1 MKFNAT
7 LALIVICGLVACSQ
21 ALPAKKRLAYYPQ
34 PAAAQYYAAPQRMM
48 FMRYVQPSYG
58 NARSHQA
65 AAALVA
71 GDSVATGTYLQDC
84 IHTGSADGV
93 AAASVPVE
101 AASFSGEVQEDA
113 IAAAGAHVA
122 HSVAEAY
129 PAGPVAVP
137 EEEQHKITVQVD
149 LDPASAEVSDD
160 EAKEAREYSYDVPV
174 SGHVAGGADLEHN
187 FAGEAATVA
196 EVGSAEPVAPAA
208 GAAGADAG
216 AATVTVG
223 VSGAAESE
231 VPVAG
236 SVSASKGIDVSINLP
251 APAPIEPVAPSVPV
265 VAAKPARR
273 YLPAKKKVIVELEQA
288 AESEDDAENAVAV
301 QDDDDVDEESD
312 DAYAPV
318 PVAPKVPARRP
329 IAKKPAKAGCAGCS
343 KAKPLPAGTFFPVD
357 FGGATGGAIAI
368 ANSFSTGEGGAATS
382 HAIAYG
388 NPEQARTHLRPSRR
402 H

>member
-1 MKFNAT
+1 MKFNASF
-7 LALIVICGLVACSQ
+7 ALIVICGLVACSQ
-21 ALPAKKRLAYYPQ
+21 ALPAKKRLAYYQQ

-48 FMRYVQPSYG
+48 FMRYVQPTYG

-84 IHTGSADGV
+84 VHTGADGV
-93 AAASVPVE
+93 VAAAGPAE
-101 AASFSGEVQEDA
+101 AASFSGEEDA

-129 PAGPVAVP
+129 PAAGVSAD
-137 EEEQHKITVQVD
+137 EQHKVTVQVD
-149 LDPASAEVSDD
+149 LDPAVSAEASDD
-160 EAKEAREYSYDVPV
+160 DAKEGREYSYDVP
-174 SGHVAGGADLEHN
+174 AGAADVEVNL
-187 FAGEAATVA
+187 AGEAATVA
-196 EVGSAEPVAPAA
+196 EVESPAA
-208 GAAGADAG
+208 SAPGVAAGN
-216 AATVTVG
+216 VG
-223 VSGAAESE
+223 VSVGFSGAAESE
-231 VPVAG
+231 VPVVGG
-236 SVSASKGIDVSINLP
+236 SAVASKGIDVNVKLP
-251 APAPIEPVAPSVPV
+251 APAPIAPVAPV
-265 VAAKPARR
+265 KPARR
-273 YLPAKKKVIVELEQA
+273 YLPANKKVIVELEQA
-288 AESEDDAENAVAV
+288 ADAEDDAENAVAV
-301 QDDDDVDEESD
+301 QDDEDVEED

-329 IAKKPAKAGCAGCS
+329 VARKPAKAGCAGCS

-388 NPEQARTHLRPSRR
+388 NPEQARTHVRPSRR

>member
-1 MKFNAT
+1 MKFHAS
-7 LALIVICGLVACSQ
+7 LALIVVCGLVACSQ

-84 IHTGSADGV
+84 IHTGVDGV
-93 AAASVPVE
+93 AAAAGPVE
-101 AASFSGEVQEDA
+101 AASFSGDVQDDA
-113 IAAAGAHVA
+113 VAAAGAHVA
-122 HSVAEAY
+122 HSIAEAY
-129 PAGPVAVP
+129 PAASA
-137 EEEQHKITVQVD
+137 EEQHKITVQVD
-149 LDPASAEVSDD
+149 LDPASAEASDD
-160 EAKEAREYSYDVPV
+160 DAKEGREYSYDAPV
-174 SGHVAGGADLEHN
+174 GGAADVEVNL
-187 FAGEAATVA
+187 AGEVESPEPFAPGSAADAATVS
-196 EVGSAEPVAPAA
+196 VGL
-208 GAAGADAG
+208 
-216 AATVTVG
+216 
-223 VSGAAESE
+223 SGAAASE
-231 VPVAG
+231 VPVVGGA
-236 SVSASKGIDVSINLP
+236 SASKGIDVSLSLP
-251 APAPIEPVAPSVPV
+251 APAPIAPV
-265 VAAKPARR
+265 VPLAAAKPGKG

-288 AESEDDAENAVAV
+288 AESEDDADNAVAV
-301 QDDDDVDEESD
+301 QDDDDVVEEDD

-329 IAKKPAKAGCAGCS
+329 VAKKPAKAGCAGCS
-343 KAKPLPAGTFFPVD
+343 KAAKPLPAGTFFPVD

-368 ANSFSTGEGGAATS
+368 ANSFSTGESGSATS

-388 NPEQARTHLRPSRR
+388 NPDQARARLPARRR